1 MLNIKELEEM
11 GKKAGFSYVAL
22 LKSDSIQL
30 MPEVREMCKNNT
42 CHMYAKR
49 WSCPPGCGTLDQ
61 LRGSIYCYK
70 EGILVQTVTKL
81 EDEFDWDGMMKA
93 QNLHQEHFLAFLE
106 KLHAS
111 HFSFLPLGTG
121 CCMLCKNL
129 HLPGCTLPLPAKK
142 DFFDGSM
149 WYVGIGSMSEE

>member
-49 WSCPPGCGTLDQ
+49 WSCPPGCGD
-61 LRGSIYCYK
+61 
-70 EGILVQTVTKL
+70 L
-81 EDEFDWDGMMKA
+81 EV
-93 QNLHQEHFLAFLE
+93 
-106 KLHAS
+106 
-111 HFSFLPLGTG
+111 
-121 CCMLCKNL
+121 CR
-129 HLPGCTLPLPAKK
+129 KK
-142 DFFDGSM
+142 DRKVQGRHYCPDSGETGGSFGRRDDDGDRS
-149 WYVGIGSMSEE
+149 GSLNRIFMNLKKCSEKDGRACSP

>member
-49 WSCPPGCGTLDQ
+49 WSCPPGCGDLEEAHEKGIRIMVDAVFNHCGRTSLPISLTISIRELSW
-61 LRGSIYCYK
+61 LRIAM
-70 EGILVQTVTKL
+70 I
-81 EDEFDWDGMMKA
+81 W
-93 QNLHQEHFLAFLE
+93 FL
-106 KLHAS
+106 S
-111 HFSFLPLGTG
+111 
-121 CCMLCKNL
+121 
-129 HLPGCTLPLPAKK
+129 
-142 DFFDGSM
+142 
-149 WYVGIGSMSEE
+149 

>member
-49 WSCPPGCGTLDQ
+49 WSCPPGCGDLEVC
-61 LRGSIYCYK
+61 RKKIEKYR
-70 EGILVQTVTKL
+70 EGIIVQTVGKL
-81 EDEFDWDGMMKA
+81 EDPCSPICM
-93 QNLHQEHFLAFLE
+93 QNAGAGKTKIIPVLY
-106 KLHAS
+106 
-111 HFSFLPLGTG
+111 
-121 CCMLCKNL
+121 
-129 HLPGCTLPLPAKK
+129 AKCRK
-142 DFFDGSM
+142 R
-149 WYVGIGSMSEE
+149 

>member
-49 WSCPPGCGTLDQ
+49 WSCPPGCGDLEVC
-61 LRGSIYCYK
+61 RKKIEKYR
-70 EGILVQTVTKL
+70 EGIIVQTVGKL
-81 EDEFDWDGMMKA
+81 EDPDMYTFYILYSTQPLWGA
-93 QNLHQEHFLAFLE
+93 CPAIFL
-106 KLHAS
+106 
-111 HFSFLPLGTG
+111 
-121 CCMLCKNL
+121 
-129 HLPGCTLPLPAKK
+129 
-142 DFFDGSM
+142 
-149 WYVGIGSMSEE
+149 